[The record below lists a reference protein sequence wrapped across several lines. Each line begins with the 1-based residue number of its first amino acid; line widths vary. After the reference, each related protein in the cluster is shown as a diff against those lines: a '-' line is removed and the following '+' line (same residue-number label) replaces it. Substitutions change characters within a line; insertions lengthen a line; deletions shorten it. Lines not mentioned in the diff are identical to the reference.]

1 MNQQL
6 LLQLI
11 NEQSNALRLYQSLQ
25 PMAPIYNPMAQQQL
39 AYENLMFHAQNL
51 QLLQFKN
58 MYQQDFKPALK
69 LNLLPPSTFSS
80 PQSSIEGFPLASMK
94 SFQVE
99 NIPLKTVEPA
109 KQEQKEKPKE
119 STPVGLD
126 IPLRRK
132 LEKMIRQIM
141 THLSKNDTEAAEK
154 AKEQYK
160 DDPMLALI
168 YEKLVIRY
176 YSSKKCKEDII
187 RYILRKLFKTLRTNV
202 IKEEKVSNKR
212 ASYVICQKYFS
223 SRFEEIK
230 EAGVNL
236 DDEEELLQF
245 FMPYRKNS
253 KNRTMNNSF
262 IAEIFA
268 SEDFCKV
275 YETFLNSQFE
285 RFLVA
290 DNNRKI
296 KKLIDLLV
304 ICVHKNDISKLAKCN
319 RLPWLDIWLQ
329 DARSIAASLLPQ
341 SSPTD
346 SFKKIRGDSP

>member
-6 LLQLI
+6 LLHLI

-25 PMAPIYNPMAQQQL
+25 PFTPIYQPPNYQQL
-39 AYENLMFHAQNL
+39 AYENLLFHAQNL
-51 QLLQFKN
+51 QLLQYKQA
-58 MYQQDFKPALK
+58 QQNDFKPSAK
-69 LNLLPPSTFSS
+69 LNILPQSTFSS
-80 PQSSIEGFPLASMK
+80 PQSGLEAYPAATIKAT
-94 SFQVE
+94 
-99 NIPLKTVEPA
+99 IPVKNTQEP
-109 KQEQKEKPKE
+109 EKPKN
-119 STPVGLD
+119 STVGLD
-126 IPLRRK
+126 IPLRKK

-141 THLSKNDTEAAEK
+141 THLSQNDTEAAEK

-160 DDPMLALI
+160 QDPILAMI

-187 RYILRKLFKTLRTNV
+187 RYILRKLFKTLRTNI

-212 ASYVICQKYFS
+212 ASFVICQRYFS
-223 SRFEEIK
+223 SRFDEIK

-245 FMPYRKNS
+245 FMPYRKGS

-262 IAEIFA
+262 IAEIFS
-268 SEDFCKV
+268 SEEFCKV
-275 YETFLNSQFE
+275 YETFLNNQFE
-285 RFLVA
+285 RFLLA

-304 ICVHKNDISKLAKCN
+304 TCVHKNDITKLSKCN
-319 RLPWLDIWLQ
+319 RLPWLDVWLQ
-329 DARSIAASLLPQ
+329 DARSIAASLLTQNQTSPSN
-341 SSPTD
+341 SS
-346 SFKKIRGDSP
+346 KKIKDDSP